1 MKNSLQ
7 NFNEC
12 SLLMK
17 PQNMYLVDH
26 PPTGADTNIDIYWNN
41 ICNIQTTLVI
51 NLVNYAILTVHQARI
66 DSR

>member
-1 MKNSLQ
+1 MFIIDETTEYVS
-7 NFNEC
+7 
-12 SLLMK
+12 
-17 PQNMYLVDH
+17 VDH

-51 NLVNYAILTVHQARI
+51 NLANYAILTLHQARI